1 MRRLLVALFL
11 IGCGPKAIDHS
22 GYPDGEAKPWSR
34 PKSIK
39 LDERYEAKI
48 DDIVSY
54 PKKERAR
61 WYVVELPADGK
72 MTATITIEP
81 RAPGADLGMEI
92 LDAGFNVISKDADD
106 ELQPK
111 KERVADKVTGG
122 KAYIHVYTL
131 KRPDEAD
138 YTLRLRFAPS
148 LATTPVTTTVA
159 VADEIP
165 NNPDLPQVPS
175 ADAKRRPGPR
185 PEKPDKPD
193 KPDKPLPAPKGVSAR
208 IYEFGIKDGKV
219 HIKVDKGQVDGVE
232 AGWRGHMVSAKS
244 GDKIP
249 GSDFT
254 VQKVKESDCEATV
267 PGITMDVAQQ
277 NRGVRLIKPAE

>member
-1 MRRLLVALFL
+1 MRRVLVALLL
-11 IGCGPKAIDHS
+11 IGCGPKTIDHS
-22 GYPDGEAKPWSR
+22 GYPDGDAKPWAK
-34 PKSIK
+34 PKSLK
-39 LDERYEAKI
+39 LDERYEAKL
-48 DDIVSY
+48 DGTVSY

-92 LDAGFNVISKDADD
+92 LDAGFNVASKDADD

-111 KERVADKVTGG
+111 KERVADKLTGG

-138 YTLRLRFAPS
+138 YTLRVRFAPS
-148 LATTPVTTTVA
+148 LNTTTPVTATVA
-159 VADEIP
+159 VADDIP
-165 NNPDLPQVPS
+165 NHPDLAQVSS
-175 ADAKRRPGPR
+175 ADAKRRPGGGTHTP
-185 PEKPDKPD
+185 PPP
-193 KPDKPLPAPKGVSAR
+193 PPPPHVVTKGVSAR

-219 HIKVDKGQVDGVE
+219 HIKIDKGQVDGVE
-232 AGWRGHMVSAKS
+232 AGWRGYMLSTKS
-244 GDKIP
+244 GDKIA

-254 VQKVKESDCEATV
+254 VQKVKESDCEAGV

>member
-1 MRRLLVALFL
+1 L
-11 IGCGPKAIDHS
+11 IGCGPKTIDHS
-22 GYPDGEAKPWSR
+22 GYPDGDSKPWAKP
-34 PKSIK
+34 KTLK
-39 LDERYEAKI
+39 LDERYEAKVDGI
-48 DDIVSY
+48 ASY
-54 PKKERAR
+54 PKKDRAR
-61 WYVVELPADGK
+61 WYVVDLPADGK

-81 RAPGADLGMEI
+81 RAPGADLGIEI
-92 LDAGFNVISKDADD
+92 LDAGFNVASKDGDD

-111 KERVADKVTGG
+111 KERVADKLTGG
-122 KAYIHVYTL
+122 RAYIHVYTL
-131 KRPDEAD
+131 KRTDEAD

-148 LATTPVTTTVA
+148 LTTTPVTTTVA
-159 VADEIP
+159 VADDIA

-175 ADAKRRPGPR
+175 ADAKRRPSTGPR
-185 PEKPDKPD
+185 PEKPEKPE
-193 KPDKPLPAPKGVSAR
+193 KPPPPQKGVSGR

-219 HIKVDKGQVDGVE
+219 HIKIDKGQVDSVE
-232 AGWRGHMVSAKS
+232 AGWRGYVLSTKS

-254 VQKVKESDCEATV
+254 VQKVKESDCEASV

>member
-1 MRRLLVALFL
+1 MRRPLVILFL
-11 IGCGPKAIDHS
+11 IGCGPKTIDHS
-22 GYPDGEAKPWSR
+22 GYPDGDTKPWAKP
-34 PKSIK
+34 KSLK
-39 LDERYEAKI
+39 LDERYEAKVDGI
-48 DDIVSY
+48 ASY

-61 WYVVELPADGK
+61 WYVVDLPADGK

-92 LDAGFNVISKDADD
+92 LDAGFNVASKDGDD

-111 KERVADKVTGG
+111 KERVADKLTGG

-148 LATTPVTTTVA
+148 LNTTTPVTPTVA
-159 VADEIP
+159 VADDIP
-165 NNPDLPQVPS
+165 NHPDLAQVSS
-175 ADAKRRPGPR
+175 ADAKRRPGGGTHTPT
-185 PEKPDKPD
+185 PPP
-193 KPDKPLPAPKGVSAR
+193 PPPHVVAKGVSAK

-219 HIKVDKGQVDGVE
+219 HIKIDKGQVDGVE
-232 AGWRGHMVSAKS
+232 AGWRGYVLSTKS
-244 GDKIP
+244 GDKIL

-254 VQKVKESDCEATV
+254 VQKVKESDCEASV
-267 PGITMDVAQQ
+267 LGITMDVAQQ

>member
-1 MRRLLVALFL
+1 MRRLLVLLFL
-11 IGCGPKAIDHS
+11 VGCGPKTIDHS
-22 GYPDGEAKPWSR
+22 GYPAGDNKPWAKP
-34 PKSIK
+34 KSLK
-39 LDERYEAKI
+39 LDERYEAKV
-48 DDIVSY
+48 DGTASY

-72 MTATITIEP
+72 MTATITIDA

-92 LDAGFNVISKDADD
+92 LDAGFNVLSKDADD

-111 KERVADKVTGG
+111 KERVADKITGG
-122 KAYIHVYTL
+122 KAYIHIYTL

-138 YTLRLRFAPS
+138 YTLRLRFAPF
-148 LATTPVTTTVA
+148 LTTTAVTPTVVA

-165 NNPDLPQVPS
+165 NHPDLAQVS
-175 ADAKRRPGPR
+175 STDAKRRPSTGPR
-185 PEKPDKPD
+185 PEKPEKPE
-193 KPDKPLPAPKGVSAR
+193 KPPPAPKGVSAR

-219 HIKVDKGQVDGVE
+219 HIKIDKGQVDSVE
-232 AGWRGHMVSAKS
+232 AGWRGYVLSAKS

-254 VQKVKESDCEATV
+254 VQKVKESDCEASV